1 MIYKLNSLSNT
12 ISLFVSDF
20 TPEDWKKVNG
30 TGKKQL
36 FFGRKFEPV
45 ICQSMLDE
53 VDIWI
58 NANNKEDKMNQNS
71 LINWDH
77 PSRPRYWQN
86 VYHHLDTSPAPN
98 MAVVEI
104 ANTLLIITDDVFVK
118 NSLQTWRVG
127 SLQEITSY
135 HNDDEL
141 EGVLLKFDMLQSDN
155 RAHMF
160 EVFVKSN
167 MDVMGPKS
175 IIFRSGEF
183 QVGSDFDLKELVFR
197 NVLNAMN
204 EESKPVFVYSFSE
217 ADETQEEEFMM
228 KVAWTDPAG
237 NVAYITENFI
247 SNKSVN
253 KENIKLEL
261 KTPLM
266 SGIWTISVINEQNNQ
281 ILGRLPFLV
290 FPTKNNVDHKILSYQ
305 ENNADY
311 ETISKLLKQT
321 QTDRD
326 IRYLTLNQKFSERDS
341 IESWKKLLANDFY
354 SLISMCH
361 SIKDTDE
368 TKDNHENL
376 SNHNIPHCKDTIWSS
391 LSPDP
396 KSSISTFD
404 EDLELLV

>member
-1 MIYKLNSLSNT
+1 
-12 ISLFVSDF
+12 
-20 TPEDWKKVNG
+20 
-30 TGKKQL
+30 
-36 FFGRKFEPV
+36 
-45 ICQSMLDE
+45 MLDE

-58 NANNKEDKMNQNS
+58 SANNKEDQMNQRS

-86 VYHHLDTSPAPN
+86 IYHYLDTSPAPN

-104 ANTLLIITDDVFVK
+104 ANTLLMITDDVFVK
-118 NSLQTWRVG
+118 NSLQSWRVG

-141 EGVLLKFDMLQSDN
+141 EGVLLKFNLLQSDD

-167 MDVMGPKS
+167 MDIMEQET
-175 IIFRSGEF
+175 ITFRNGEF
-183 QVGSDFDLKELVFR
+183 HVGSDFDLKELVFR

-204 EESKPVFVYSFSE
+204 EDSKPVFVYSFAE
-217 ADETQEEEFMM
+217 ANEKLEEEFMM

-247 SNKSVN
+247 SNKSIN

-266 SGIWTISVINEQNNQ
+266 SGIWTIYVINQQNNQ

-290 FPTKNNVDHKILSYQ
+290 FPTKNTVDHKSVSYQ
-305 ENNADY
+305 ENHADY

-326 IRYLTLNQKFSERDS
+326 VRYLKVNQKFSEIDS
-341 IESWKKLLANDFY
+341 IESWKKLLANEFY

-361 SIKDTDE
+361 SIIDNE
-368 TKDNHENL
+368 EMKDNHENL

-404 EDLELLV
+404 ENLESFV